1 MFLKASEPEKSR
13 KLFRG
18 DGRENIRKIRLAER
32 KSEFSYKAYFFRIS
46 PQSSMYAWYVL
57 KIHSGY
63 LLYVFLDWMC

>member
-1 MFLKASEPEKSR
+1 MFLKALEPEKSR

-46 PQSSMYAWYVL
+46 PQSSMYAQYVL
-57 KIHSGY
+57 KIHSVY
-63 LLYVFLDWMC
+63 LLYVFSDWMC

>member
-1 MFLKASEPEKSR
+1 MFLKASEPERSR

-46 PQSSMYAWYVL
+46 PQSSMYARYVL
-57 KIHSGY
+57 KIHSVY
-63 LLYVFLDWMC
+63 LLYVFSDWMC